1 MHAKST
7 YAVLTSAIAL
17 IAAACGD
24 GLTADKLNDKLTGG
38 SAGTAAGTAGAGAVG
53 GAMGGTPSTGGMAGT
68 GVTTGGGAGVSAGT
82 AGAGAAG
89 GAAGTTG
96 ASATGGTGGIVE
108 PGPYDAR
115 TGTFKMLVYSI
126 TKAFEHPSIP
136 AGQQMLRDIAQDY
149 GFEITVATDNSQIT
163 LEGLS
168 QYEIVFFMNCTGD
181 IFNSAEEAAFEEWMT
196 TRNGAFAG
204 AHSATDTER
213 DWQFYK
219 EVVGQYYDLHDNVS
233 PGTIQW
239 ESAALGFVAVQ
250 GLPSPWQREEEWYR
264 FNSYQDWSSKEGFT
278 ILSKVTTNGGGTRPV
293 SYTRQYDNFRSFY
306 SSIGHEARAF
316 QDADVQKHFAA
327 GIMWAVRRE
336 ALVVP

>member
-1 MHAKST
+1 
-7 YAVLTSAIAL
+7 
-17 IAAACGD
+17 
-24 GLTADKLNDKLTGG
+24 
-38 SAGTAAGTAGAGAVG
+38 
-53 GAMGGTPSTGGMAGT
+53 
-68 GVTTGGGAGVSAGT
+68 
-82 AGAGAAG
+82 
-89 GAAGTTG
+89 
-96 ASATGGTGGIVE
+96 
-108 PGPYDAR
+108 
-115 TGTFKMLVYSI
+115 
-126 TKAFEHPSIP
+126 
-136 AGQQMLRDIAQDY
+136 MLRDIAQDY
-149 GFEITVATDNSQIT
+149 GFEVTVATDNSQIT